1 MMHCKIF
8 ILELLCFVTC
18 ILKSS
23 LCDEQVCGKPP
34 DIINGKA
41 LLQDLNS
48 TFLVGTNITY
58 TCNDGYVSSSTENAY
73 SFCLSDNETAFWQ
86 PPVMSCEPVC
96 NDLPVIAN
104 GELRLEGLKSPF
116 RPGDSINYV
125 CNSGYLK
132 ESTTAKLICSLKD
145 GVASW
150 PRTERA
156 CRPTSCNDPGYIE
169 NAERIGH
176 LFTFPN
182 NVTYVCNEGYK
193 LKGVATRFCS
203 AKGQWLPNAT
213 PSCEAIVCPSLNDP
227 QNGKV
232 IFSQKRLHSVA
243 TYKCDRNFILSGL
256 SERTCQADGTWS
268 GSPPVCKE
276 INCSA
281 PETLKNMRALPNKSI
296 YKAGDLVIFQC
307 KSGGVQKTAKCL
319 DTGEWNVH
327 PPHCPDIETEPP
339 VILVSSP
346 ATTKVNLCDDP
357 GEIKNGA
364 RTLFGLNVNST
375 IVYHCDEGYELRGK
389 STLLCLEN
397 GKWDLDKLPI
407 CVKPIST
414 LTIIGIVFGIIFMIG
429 VAVGGYIL
437 FRWREKKIRGYG
449 QKSKALT
456 ADATDLEEITGLD
469 KGKKPV
475 PVTVL

>member
-8 ILELLCFVTC
+8 ILELLCLVTC
-18 ILKSS
+18 LLKSS
-23 LCDEQVCGKPP
+23 LCDE
-34 DIINGKA
+34 
-41 LLQDLNS
+41 
-48 TFLVGTNITY
+48 
-58 TCNDGYVSSSTENAY
+58 
-73 SFCLSDNETAFWQ
+73 
-86 PPVMSCEPVC
+86 PVC
-96 NDLPVIAN
+96 SDLPVIAN

-116 RPGDSINYV
+116 RPGDSIDYV

-150 PRTERA
+150 SRTERA

-169 NAERIGH
+169 NAERIGN

-193 LKGVATRFCS
+193 LKGAATRFCS

-256 SERTCQADGTWS
+256 SERICQVDGTWS
-268 GSPPVCKE
+268 SSPPVCKE

-375 IVYHCDEGYELRGK
+375 IVYHCDESYELRGK

-397 GKWDLDKLPI
+397 GKWDLDKLP
-407 CVKPIST
+407 
-414 LTIIGIVFGIIFMIG
+414 
-429 VAVGGYIL
+429 
-437 FRWREKKIRGYG
+437 
-449 QKSKALT
+449 
-456 ADATDLEEITGLD
+456 
-469 KGKKPV
+469 
-475 PVTVL
+475 